1 MLNGQFC
8 GSFHIN
14 LMKKTCHLK
23 EITNRNVKALFF
35 FTALDSKMRI
45 NLEIG
50 ESTCILTGLPL
61 GKYLKI

>member
-23 EITNRNVKALFF
+23 EITNRNVKALGFF
-35 FTALDSKMRI
+35 YCIGFQDV

>member
-35 FTALDSKMRI
+35 FTAV